1 MCRTHQILRAQL
13 SPRLSFFLSVR
24 KSKDYN
30 KSYVNFIEK
39 MRGQKEPSLKLG
51 SGCWE
56 RHPRGQV
63 NTVFTIM
70 IKNL

>member
-1 MCRTHQILRAQL
+1 MSHQILRAQL

-24 KSKDYN
+24 KSKNYIMN
-30 KSYVNFIEK
+30 YVNFILK
-39 MRGQKEPSLKLG
+39 TIDQKEPSFKLG

-63 NTVFTIM
+63 N
-70 IKNL
+70 